1 MSLKRHF
8 LIMRGGRMGILK
20 TNYIS
25 EADVTLFD
33 VRLSES
39 EIVIYADCLNYIWLI
54 YLMNKYTKK
63 SKTTV
68 LKVIFNTPSYMAL
81 LMPVC
86 ISPR

>member
-1 MSLKRHF
+1 MEDGVGLVMKKQMSLKRHF

-20 TNYIS
+20 INYIS

-39 EIVIYADCLNYIWLI
+39 EIVIYTDCLNYVWLI

-63 SKTTV
+63 N
-68 LKVIFNTPSYMAL
+68 LRQQ
-81 LMPVC
+81 C
-86 ISPR
+86 